1 MRLFDR
7 IWVHYEMLAFKEF
20 VMLDFPT
27 LKSLL
32 FSFFVKY
39 DEGYRKNEWGF
50 HFGSFLCYDGFPVD
64 DSIFF
69 CQLKLIIILCQTKKG
84 ERRLLL
90 LLLLLPLAAGWLFSG
105 SNRDDLATLQKTRMS
120 RAEKMVIF
128 STHFPAKRIFCF
140 STNTSLVKAI
150 KSQK

>member
-1 MRLFDR
+1 MSHLKGVKNTEQLNETFDT
-7 IWVHYEMLAFKEF
+7 ILVHYEMVSFKKF

-39 DEGYRKNEWGF
+39 DVEKMNEVF
-50 HFGSFLCYDGFPVD
+50 ISFLCYDGFPVD

-84 ERRLLL
+84 GKEETLWS
-90 LLLLLPLAAGWLFSG
+90 LPLHAGYFLGPIMMTW
-105 SNRDDLATLQKTRMS
+105 QHS
-120 RAEKMVIF
+120 RK
-128 STHFPAKRIFCF
+128 PG
-140 STNTSLVKAI
+140 
-150 KSQK
+150 

>member
-1 MRLFDR
+1 
-7 IWVHYEMLAFKEF
+7 MLAFKEF

-39 DEGYRKNEWGF
+39 DVEKMNEVFSFFCVTTVF
-50 HFGSFLCYDGFPVD
+50 HPVD

-84 ERRLLL
+84 GKEETLWS
-90 LLLLLPLAAGWLFSG
+90 LPLHAGYFLGPIMMTW
-105 SNRDDLATLQKTRMS
+105 QHS
-120 RAEKMVIF
+120 RK
-128 STHFPAKRIFCF
+128 PG
-140 STNTSLVKAI
+140 
-150 KSQK
+150 